1 MPWLPKI
8 PLATLVLT
16 MACQNN
22 TIQLETT
29 PEPDTTGSDSDPS
42 TGFVTGVDSGVTTDS
57 GPVTETMLLA
67 IRTIWSE
74 TAFIQGLMTSTQTG
88 NTTDLTL
95 QFLSLD
101 MGSNTSPRMPV
112 GPEYAYPA
120 VPLDPDGGFTLD
132 AGQITIAAE
141 ANPINALEINTTL
154 VLVARP
160 AASPWCGE
168 VTGNVTVP
176 VVTQFDGSTHA
187 ITTVP
192 SASELPAEFLTG
204 CP

>member
-1 MPWLPKI
+1 MSRLPKI
-8 PLATLVLT
+8 PLATLVLA

-22 TIQLETT
+22 TIQLETS
-29 PEPDTTGSDSDPS
+29 PDPDTTDGESS
-42 TGFVTGVDSGVTTDS
+42 TGPGTNDDDNDVTTDG

-88 NTTDLTL
+88 STTDLTL

-112 GPEYAYPA
+112 GTEYAYPA
-120 VPLDPDGGFTLD
+120 VPLDPSGGFTLD
-132 AGQITIAAE
+132 AGQVTIPAE
-141 ANPINALEINTTL
+141 ANPINALPIDTTL

-168 VTGNVTVP
+168 VTGNVTAP
-176 VVTQFDGSTHA
+176 VVAQFDGSTHA